1 MKNKK
6 YYIPFTLLVLFI
18 INSILVIN
26 NKFTNI
32 DDSVH
37 NFVMRFYS
45 EMTTKFMKVFTFLGS
60 TPFIILLCVLVFV
73 ILIYKKQK
81 EYAYKCVGILVIS
94 TLINNIVKVIVRR
107 PRPEYITVVENTFSY
122 PSGHTMASVT
132 LYGFLIYFILKSK
145 ISKTYKIIFSVILGI
160 IPVLVGISR
169 IYLGAHYFSDVF
181 GGALLSI
188 MLLSSIDII
197 YDKTLNRK
205 NINRLY

>member
-26 NKFTNI
+26 NKYVSI

-37 NFVMRFYS
+37 NFIMKFSS
-45 EMTTKFMKVFTFLGS
+45 EMATKFMKIFTFLGS
-60 TPFIILLCVLVFV
+60 TPFITLLCVLVFV
-73 ILIYKKQK
+73 ILLYKKQK
-81 EYAYKCVGILVIS
+81 EYAYKCAGILVIS

-145 ISKTYKIIFSVILGI
+145 ISKTYKIVFSIVLGI

-181 GGALLSI
+181 GGVLLSI

-205 NINRLY
+205 KSK

>member
-205 NINRLY
+205 KYK

>member
-18 INSILVIN
+18 INSILVID
-26 NKFTNI
+26 NKYVGI
-32 DDSVH
+32 DESIH
-37 NFVMRFYS
+37 NFIIRFSS
-45 EMTTKFMKVFTFLGS
+45 EMTTKFMKIFTFLGS
-60 TPFIILLCVLVFV
+60 TPFIIGLCILVFV
-73 ILIYKKQK
+73 ILLYKKQK
-81 EYAYKCVGILVIS
+81 EYAYKCAGILIIS

-160 IPVLVGISR
+160 IPLLVGISR
-169 IYLGAHYFSDVF
+169 IYLGAHFFSDVF
-181 GGALLSI
+181 GGALLSS

-197 YDKTLNRK
+197 YDKTINRK
-205 NINRLY
+205 KSK

>member
-26 NKFTNI
+26 NKYVKI

-37 NFVMRFYS
+37 NFVMKFSS
-45 EMTTKFMKVFTFLGS
+45 EMTTKFMKIFTFLGS
-60 TPFIILLCVLVFV
+60 TPFITLLCVLVFV
-73 ILIYKKQK
+73 ILFYKKQK
-81 EYAYKCVGILVIS
+81 EYAYKCAGILVIS
-94 TLINNIVKVIVRR
+94 TLMNNIVKVIVRR

-132 LYGFLIYFILKSK
+132 LYGFLIYFLLKSK
-145 ISKTYKIIFSVILGI
+145 ISKSYKVVFSIILGI
-160 IPVLVGISR
+160 IPVLVGMSR

-188 MLLSSIDII
+188 ILLSSIDII

-205 NINRLY
+205 KSK

>member
-18 INSILVIN
+18 INSILVIK
-26 NKFTNI
+26 NKYVNI

-37 NFVMRFYS
+37 NFIMRFSS
-45 EMTTKFMKVFTFLGS
+45 EMTTKFMKIFTFFGS
-60 TPFIILLCVLVFV
+60 TPFITLLCVVVFV
-73 ILIYKKQK
+73 ILLYKKQK
-81 EYAYKCVGILVIS
+81 EYAYKCAGILIIS
-94 TLINNIVKVIVRR
+94 TLINNIVKVIIRR

-132 LYGFLIYFILKSK
+132 LYGFLIYFILKTK
-145 ISKTYKIIFSVILGI
+145 ISKTYKLLFSIILGI
-160 IPVLVGISR
+160 IPILVGISR
-169 IYLGAHYFSDVF
+169 IYLGAHFFSDVF
-181 GGALLSI
+181 GGALISI

-205 NINRLY
+205 KSK

>member
-26 NKFTNI
+26 NKYVKI

-37 NFVMRFYS
+37 NFVMKFSS
-45 EMTTKFMKVFTFLGS
+45 EMTTKFMKIFTFLGS
-60 TPFIILLCVLVFV
+60 TPFITLLCILVFV
-73 ILIYKKQK
+73 ILLYKKQK
-81 EYAYKCVGILVIS
+81 EYAYKCAGILVIS
-94 TLINNIVKVIVRR
+94 TLMNNIVKVIVRR

-132 LYGFLIYFILKSK
+132 LYGFLIYFLLKSK
-145 ISKTYKIIFSVILGI
+145 ISKSYKVVFSIILGI
-160 IPVLVGISR
+160 IPVLVGMSR

-205 NINRLY
+205 KSK

>member
-26 NKFTNI
+26 NKYVKI

-37 NFVMRFYS
+37 NFVMKFSS
-45 EMTTKFMKVFTFLGS
+45 EMTTKFMKIFTFLGS
-60 TPFIILLCVLVFV
+60 TPFITLLCVLVFV
-73 ILIYKKQK
+73 ILLYKKQK
-81 EYAYKCVGILVIS
+81 EYAYKCAGILVIS
-94 TLINNIVKVIVRR
+94 TLMNNIVKVIVRR

-132 LYGFLIYFILKSK
+132 LYGFLIYFLLKSK
-145 ISKTYKIIFSVILGI
+145 ISKSYKVVFSIILGI
-160 IPVLVGISR
+160 IPVLVGMSR

-181 GGALLSI
+181 GGALLSS

-205 NINRLY
+205 KSK

>member
-122 PSGHTMASVT
+122 PSGHTMAGVT

-205 NINRLY
+205 KYK

>member
-26 NKFTNI
+26 NKYVSI

-37 NFVMRFYS
+37 NFVMKFYS
-45 EMTTKFMKVFTFLGS
+45 EMTTKFMKIFTFLGS
-60 TPFIILLCVLVFV
+60 TPFITLLCVLVFV
-73 ILIYKKQK
+73 ILLYKKQK
-81 EYAYKCVGILVIS
+81 EYAYKCAGILVIS

-145 ISKTYKIIFSVILGI
+145 ISKTYKIVFSIILGI
-160 IPVLVGISR
+160 IPLLVGISR

-205 NINRLY
+205 KSK

>member
-26 NKFTNI
+26 NKYVKI

-37 NFVMRFYS
+37 NFVMKFSS
-45 EMTTKFMKVFTFLGS
+45 EMTTKFMKIFTFLGS
-60 TPFIILLCVLVFV
+60 TPFITLLCILVFV
-73 ILIYKKQK
+73 ILLYKKQK
-81 EYAYKCVGILVIS
+81 EYAYKCAGILVIS
-94 TLINNIVKVIVRR
+94 TLMNNIVKVIVRR

-132 LYGFLIYFILKSK
+132 LYGFLIYFLLKSK
-145 ISKTYKIIFSVILGI
+145 ISKSYKVVFSIILGI
-160 IPVLVGISR
+160 IPVLVGMSR

-197 YDKTLNRK
+197 YDKTINRK
-205 NINRLY
+205 KSK

>member
-26 NKFTNI
+26 NKYVSI
-32 DDSVH
+32 DDSVY
-37 NFVMRFYS
+37 NFIIKFSS
-45 EMTTKFMKVFTFLGS
+45 EMTTKFMKIFTFLGS
-60 TPFIILLCVLVFV
+60 TPFIIGLCILVLV
-73 ILIYKKQK
+73 ILPYQKQK
-81 EYAYKCVGILVIS
+81 EYAYKCAGILVIS

-145 ISKTYKIIFSVILGI
+145 ISRTYKIVFSIILSI

-181 GGALLSI
+181 GGALLSV

-205 NINRLY
+205 RSK

>member
-26 NKFTNI
+26 NKYVKI

-37 NFVMRFYS
+37 NFVMKFSS
-45 EMTTKFMKVFTFLGS
+45 EMTTKFMKIFTFLGS
-60 TPFIILLCVLVFV
+60 TPFIILLCILVFA
-73 ILIYKKQK
+73 ILLYKKQK
-81 EYAYKCVGILVIS
+81 EYAYKCAGILVIS
-94 TLINNIVKVIVRR
+94 TLMNNIVKVIVRR

-132 LYGFLIYFILKSK
+132 LYGFLIYFLLKSK
-145 ISKTYKIIFSVILGI
+145 ISKSYKVVFSIILGI
-160 IPVLVGISR
+160 IPVLVGMSR

-205 NINRLY
+205 KSK

>member
-26 NKFTNI
+26 NKYVKI

-37 NFVMRFYS
+37 NFVMKFSS
-45 EMTTKFMKVFTFLGS
+45 EMTTKFMKIFTFLGS
-60 TPFIILLCVLVFV
+60 TPFITLLCVLVFV
-73 ILIYKKQK
+73 ILLYKKQK
-81 EYAYKCVGILVIS
+81 EYAYKCAGILVIS
-94 TLINNIVKVIVRR
+94 TLMNNIVKVIVRR

-132 LYGFLIYFILKSK
+132 LYGFLIYFLLKSK
-145 ISKTYKIIFSVILGI
+145 ISKSYKVVFSIILGI
-160 IPVLVGISR
+160 IPVLVGMSR

-205 NINRLY
+205 KSK